1 MATLEELYTTS
12 KSAPSEITPIDAN
25 NVYDIR
31 GKYGGKR
38 GRAELSPDN
47 PYLHNLLLA
56 NNNSD
61 KDAIFEMA
69 IKWEA
74 QRAQDEW
81 QLEQNRQIL
90 EEQRRYDD
98 PTARIARERRAGIN
112 SDIAGGTSAS
122 SSGGSSSMPYT
133 APDSP
138 DIQNTT
144 KFNNKYDNIAS
155 VLSSI
160 QTLSSVAE
168 SAGNLVSM
176 FSLLPS
182 QLRISNAQAD
192 LAEGTLDYAKSIA
205 KSHAS
210 SAEISALDDRI
221 DFVGRLASFVQPDS
235 DEASVRQL
243 FTSLGVPSEHLDS
256 VYGLYDHYKKS
267 DAMQSEYNARQLR
280 RKDSEAKNMAF
291 TLQLLQGIYSNEIEA
306 TNLRSQSQFYIEQ
319 IQNSIYSELAK
330 DENIAVATDTAKN
343 TLISEHDKSALQLAK
358 IKHDVKA
365 FEKYQAFLKSMI
377 KTCKDRQ
384 TQLLNGRK
392 YSDLDVETQAL
403 YNKETLRQWSLF
415 TCGSDSTKEVVD
427 ILNSFIVDAYRY
439 SKGELVEPSPSI
451 LLTPTDFINA
461 YFGDDSESNLLSD
474 IVDTTIKALITKGI
488 KVK

>member
-1 MATLEELYTTS
+1 MATIEDIYNQS
-12 KSAPSEITPIDAN
+12 MSAPIDAD
-25 NVYDIR
+25 NVYEIK

-56 NNNSD
+56 NNNTD

-69 IKWEA
+69 VKWEA

-81 QLEQNRQIL
+81 QLEQNRLIRD
-90 EEQRRYDD
+90 EERAYND

-122 SSGGSSSMPYT
+122 SSGGSSSMPFT

-160 QTLSSVAE
+160 QTLTSVAE

-182 QLRISNAQAD
+182 QMRISNAQAD

-205 KSHAS
+205 KSQAS

-243 FTSLGVPSEHLDS
+243 FTSLGVPSEQLDS
-256 VYGLYDHYKKS
+256 VYGLYDHYKNS
-267 DAMQSEYNARQLR
+267 DFMQSDYNARQLR
-280 RKDSEAKNMAF
+280 RKDSEARNMAY
-291 TLQLLQGIYSNEIEA
+291 TLGILHGIYTNEAEA
-306 TNLRSQSQFYIEQ
+306 ANLRSQSQFYIEQ
-319 IQNSIYSELAK
+319 IQYAISDQLAQSDSIDMARQ
-330 DENIAVATDTAKN
+330 TAKN
-343 TLISEHDKSALQLAK
+343 TLISENDASKLNLGRLK
-358 IKHDVKA
+358 MDVKA
-365 FEKYQAFLKSMI
+365 FEQYQAFIKSTI
-377 KTCKDRQ
+377 KSSKDAQ
-384 TQLLNGRK
+384 TAILNGRK
-392 YSDLDVETQAL
+392 YSDLSREDQAL
-403 YNKETLRQWSLF
+403 YNKESLRQWSLF
-415 TCGSDSTKEVVD
+415 TCGSDATQQVVD
-427 ILNSFIVDAYRY
+427 LLNGLIKDSYRR
-439 SKGELVEPSPSI
+439 SKGEVVEPAPSL
-451 LLTPTDFINA
+451 LLTPSDFVNA
-461 YFGDDSESNLLSD
+461 YFGDESENNMLSG
-474 IVDTTIKALITKGI
+474 IIDTTIKALLNKGF
-488 KVK
+488 K